1 MKERDFFIDVLKG
14 WGIILV
20 IWGHSSQFLF
30 NEIYSF
36 HMPLFFFLSGCFF
49 NWKMSSK
56 DFVKKKVRQLLI
68 PYFIFFLLSCLYYM
82 ILLAL
87 TGRFSLETLFMLEGI
102 FPINN
107 EIINTPLWFL
117 YALFW
122 MSLLYYIIRR
132 YFQND
137 LLIILICLL
146 INVLHYILKENNI
159 LQPCFIGRAMQGLLF
174 IHLGYC
180 WYSFYNNTKRATS
193 NKSIDMICFAISF
206 ILFVILFIGKGHL
219 TGIALE
225 FYTLLL
231 AVTGIVFTICLFALL
246 YNKMKM
252 TDRILTYLGSRT
264 LCLFA
269 LHLPLFEIAR
279 PIARYLFGADNF
291 GYDITVFTISLI
303 SSIVIGEFL
312 MLLFPRYLGKS
323 IILKYI

>member
-1 MKERDFFIDVLKG
+1 
-14 WGIILV
+14 
-20 IWGHSSQFLF
+20 
-30 NEIYSF
+30 
-36 HMPLFFFLSGCFF
+36 
-49 NWKMSSK
+49 
-56 DFVKKKVRQLLI
+56 
-68 PYFIFFLLSCLYYM
+68 M

-159 LQPCFIGRAMQGLLF
+159 LQPCFIGRAMQDLLF

-180 WYSFYNNTKRATS
+180 WYSFYNNTKRVTS
-193 NKSIDMICFAISF
+193 NKSIDMVCFAISF
-206 ILFVILFIGKGHL
+206 ILFEILFIGKGYL

-246 YNKMKM
+246 YNKIKM

-279 PIARYLFGADNF
+279 PIARYLFGAGNL
-291 GYDITVFTISLI
+291 GYDITVFMISLI

-312 MLLFPRYLGKS
+312 MLLFPGYLGKS